1 MFKYDH
7 FLQIYHVLNEPLFKL
22 KILSYGYIRIFF
34 HKKKNHVFCS
44 FGKLDAFI
52 LKQSVNWNPENKFD
66 RSNGSWA

>member
-1 MFKYDH
+1 MDTS
-7 FLQIYHVLNEPLFKL
+7 E
-22 KILSYGYIRIFF
+22 FF
-34 HKKKNHVFCS
+34 FIKKKNHVFCS